1 MGFKWEFVSQQVDQ
15 RRDSLDYA
23 LEYLLKRESSINPFG
38 VEVDRLPS
46 VLAHYS
52 PCCSCHDFVSL
63 AANSSIDQFGLS
75 L

>member
-1 MGFKWEFVSQQVDQ
+1 MRFKWESVSQQVDQ

-46 VLAHYS
+46 SAG
-52 PCCSCHDFVSL
+52 
-63 AANSSIDQFGLS
+63 ALS
-75 L
+75 TMLFLS

>member
-1 MGFKWEFVSQQVDQ
+1 MGIRGIAKTVSVPNTKWSVSQQVDQ

-46 VLAHYS
+46 GAGALFTMLFL
-52 PCCSCHDFVSL
+52 P
-63 AANSSIDQFGLS
+63 
-75 L
+75 

>member
-38 VEVDRLPS
+38 VEEDRMPSAADALFTMLFLP
-46 VLAHYS
+46 
-52 PCCSCHDFVSL
+52 
-63 AANSSIDQFGLS
+63 
-75 L
+75 

>member
-23 LEYLLKRESSINPFG
+23 LEYLLKRESSINQFD

-46 VLAHYS
+46 GAGALFNMLFL
-52 PCCSCHDFVSL
+52 P
-63 AANSSIDQFGLS
+63 
-75 L
+75 

>member
-38 VEVDRLPS
+38 VKVDRLPS
-46 VLAHYS
+46 GAGALFTMLFL
-52 PCCSCHDFVSL
+52 P
-63 AANSSIDQFGLS
+63 
-75 L
+75 

>member
-23 LEYLLKRESSINPFG
+23 LENLLKRESSINPFG

-46 VLAHYS
+46 GTAVLFTMLFL
-52 PCCSCHDFVSL
+52 P
-63 AANSSIDQFGLS
+63 
-75 L
+75 

>member
-1 MGFKWEFVSQQVDQ
+1 MRFKWESVSQQVDQ

-46 VLAHYS
+46 GT
-52 PCCSCHDFVSL
+52 
-63 AANSSIDQFGLS
+63 AALFTMLF
-75 L
+75 LP

>member
-46 VLAHYS
+46 GTAVLFTMRFL
-52 PCCSCHDFVSL
+52 P
-63 AANSSIDQFGLS
+63 
-75 L
+75 

>member
-1 MGFKWEFVSQQVDQ
+1 MRFKWESVSQQVDQ

-46 VLAHYS
+46 GVGALFNMLFL
-52 PCCSCHDFVSL
+52 P
-63 AANSSIDQFGLS
+63 
-75 L
+75 

>member
-23 LEYLLKRESSINPFG
+23 LEYLLKRESSINQFG

-46 VLAHYS
+46 DAGALFNMLFL
-52 PCCSCHDFVSL
+52 P
-63 AANSSIDQFGLS
+63 
-75 L
+75 

>member
-1 MGFKWEFVSQQVDQ
+1 MGFKWEFVSQQIDQ

-46 VLAHYS
+46 GTAVLFTMLFL
-52 PCCSCHDFVSL
+52 P
-63 AANSSIDQFGLS
+63 
-75 L
+75 

>member
-1 MGFKWEFVSQQVDQ
+1 MRFKWESVSQQVDQ

-38 VEVDRLPS
+38 VEVDRLP
-46 VLAHYS
+46 AHYS
-52 PCCSCHDFVSL
+52 TCCSCHDFVSL

>member
-1 MGFKWEFVSQQVDQ
+1 MRFKWEFVSQQVDQ

-46 VLAHYS
+46 GAGALFNMLFL
-52 PCCSCHDFVSL
+52 P
-63 AANSSIDQFGLS
+63 
-75 L
+75 

>member
-38 VEVDRLPS
+38 VEVARLPS
-46 VLAHYS
+46 GADALFTMLFL
-52 PCCSCHDFVSL
+52 P
-63 AANSSIDQFGLS
+63 
-75 L
+75 

>member
-46 VLAHYS
+46 SAG
-52 PCCSCHDFVSL
+52 
-63 AANSSIDQFGLS
+63 ALS
-75 L
+75 TMLFLS

>member
-1 MGFKWEFVSQQVDQ
+1 MEFKWESVSQQVDQ

-46 VLAHYS
+46 GAAVLFTMLFL
-52 PCCSCHDFVSL
+52 P
-63 AANSSIDQFGLS
+63 
-75 L
+75 

>member
-46 VLAHYS
+46 GALFTMLFL
-52 PCCSCHDFVSL
+52 P
-63 AANSSIDQFGLS
+63 
-75 L
+75 

>member
-1 MGFKWEFVSQQVDQ
+1 MRFKWESVSQQVDQ

-46 VLAHYS
+46 GDGALFNMLFL
-52 PCCSCHDFVSL
+52 P
-63 AANSSIDQFGLS
+63 
-75 L
+75 

>member
-1 MGFKWEFVSQQVDQ
+1 MRFKWESVSQQVDQ

-46 VLAHYS
+46 GNL
-52 PCCSCHDFVSL
+52 
-63 AANSSIDQFGLS
+63 SI
-75 L
+75 

>member
-46 VLAHYS
+46 GTAVLFTMLFL
-52 PCCSCHDFVSL
+52 P
-63 AANSSIDQFGLS
+63 
-75 L
+75 

>member
-38 VEVDRLPS
+38 VEVDRL
-46 VLAHYS
+46 
-52 PCCSCHDFVSL
+52 
-63 AANSSIDQFGLS
+63 LS
-75 L
+75 GAGALFTMLFLP

>member
-1 MGFKWEFVSQQVDQ
+1 MRFKWESVSQLVDQ

-46 VLAHYS
+46 GADALFTMLFL
-52 PCCSCHDFVSL
+52 P
-63 AANSSIDQFGLS
+63 
-75 L
+75 

>member
-38 VEVDRLPS
+38 VEVDRLPGGAGA
-46 VLAHYS
+46 LFTMLFL
-52 PCCSCHDFVSL
+52 P
-63 AANSSIDQFGLS
+63 
-75 L
+75 